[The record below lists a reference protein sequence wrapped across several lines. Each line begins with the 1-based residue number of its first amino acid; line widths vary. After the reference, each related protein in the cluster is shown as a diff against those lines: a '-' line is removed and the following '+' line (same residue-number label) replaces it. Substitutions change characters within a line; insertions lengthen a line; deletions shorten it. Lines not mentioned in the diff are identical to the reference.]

1 VSITYLLYL
10 AIGRLFIYL
19 GMKFPPLANSRFDF
33 VKQLFSCDLCLGVWI
48 FTGLSFVMGEVLFRD
63 FFYVPVIS
71 EVITGGISS
80 FLVHIFVLG
89 WQSKFEV
96 LIIE

>member
-1 VSITYLLYL
+1 
-10 AIGRLFIYL
+10 
-19 GMKFPPLANSRFDF
+19 
-33 VKQLFSCDLCLGVWI
+33 
-48 FTGLSFVMGEVLFRD
+48 MGEVLFRD